1 MFGWFKKKKEER
13 EDPLSLPEE
22 EQEEYVAHAT
32 WKITIDGDIWLDF
45 SWNNDKN
52 PDAAKMFAQTFVM
65 ITGGE
70 LIEESLEFIR
80 EKMMEEGRDE
90 QYESLLTYIASL
102 QYQRAEKLYPE
113 ILSSMQEVSDG
124 KGLDPVVKPSEIVTQ
139 TTAFKH
145 SGL

>member
-1 MFGWFKKKKEER
+1 MFGWFKKKKEA
-13 EDPLSLPEE
+13 PAEE
-22 EQEEYVAHAT
+22 EQEEYIAHAT
-32 WKITIDGDIWLDF
+32 WKVTVDGDIWLDF
-45 SWNNDKN
+45 SWNNDKS

-90 QYESLLTYIASL
+90 QYESLLNYIAGL

-113 ILSSMQEVSDG
+113 ILSSMQEVSG
-124 KGLDPVVKPSEIVTQ
+124 KEGSDPVVKPSEIVTK
-139 TTAFKH
+139 TTGFKH